1 MSSKSVTGLQ
11 LGVSGVAYHDKNAL
25 KHLKHILIGEIMC
38 LVLFT
43 ALGQKPEVRPQTE
56 NLTSDSNSLRQ
67 TDPEPLITAYLD
79 QLQKVRDF
87 FKLSVLVLGLQFR
100 QRNRVRRPQFDT
112 S

>member
-1 MSSKSVTGLQ
+1 
-11 LGVSGVAYHDKNAL
+11 
-25 KHLKHILIGEIMC
+25 MC

-87 FKLSVLVLGLQFR
+87 SKYRLSYSDFSLTNGIGFSDLNLIHPKSIKSPAIMKYCKNVM
-100 QRNRVRRPQFDT
+100 P
-112 S
+112 